1 VDYKTKFRQEYLR
14 LNPEQKEAVDTI
26 EGPVML
32 IAGAGTGKTQTIAL
46 RVANILN
53 KTQTPPLAI
62 LCLTF
67 TESASANMRQRLLD
81 IIGPLANQVKIHTF
95 HSFCNDIIKN
105 NLDQFIF
112 AKDMEALEEIEK
124 IKIIQ
129 QLIESLPNNSVL
141 RPWGDHFFYQ
151 RSIISNIQ
159 TLKRENISPQ
169 KLKKLI
175 QNQQD
180 FLKKSSLQY
189 EKLKSLR
196 ASKTLESELFEV
208 LGSLL
213 KIDLSKSLKFLFS
226 YHSQLY
232 KNNFYISGPAKNP
245 AVNFKNALIKIFD
258 NLKKQIPKQLD
269 LQIIYKKYQQALK
282 QTGYYDFDD
291 MILFVLDKFKK
302 DKNFLLSIQ
311 EQYQYILVDEYQDT
325 NSSQSQ
331 ILEHLSSYFD
341 NPNLFVV
348 GDDDQSIFRFQ
359 GACLE
364 NLLNF
369 YNEHQPNLKLIILKN
384 NYRSHQLILDSSNSV
399 ISNNQNRI
407 TNFIKDT
414 DKSLISKKDYD
425 PDPVNL
431 FSADSNLEEN
441 YFIVSK
447 IQKLIESKV
456 DPSQIAILY
465 RNNADS
471 KNLSELLNQVKIPH
485 TISSNTNL
493 LDSQEIVWILNLLQY
508 ISNPTDDTLL
518 FHILNF
524 DFLKINAF
532 DLIKI
537 FRFSYSQ
544 KILLLDLISNS
555 KQLKKITPTLKK
567 DTFKKLIKFSRKF
580 AKSQKLSHNIN
591 LDRFFIKILND
602 FSLLKYF
609 FSQDNRFQLLQNIN
623 ILYNQIKSDINKN
636 PCLSLSSFLQKIEIY
651 QENNINISSGVEENS
666 SENNS
671 VRLMTV
677 HKAKG
682 LEFEHVFLYKCRD
695 NKWGNARN
703 PNFLPLPLGVLK
715 NELGTVATSENEDE
729 RRLFYV
735 ALTRAKKQIY
745 ISYSQKSDTDHNQI
759 PSQFISEINPKLIEK
774 VSLPKN
780 SYQGSLS
787 LLFTPNHRQLE
798 MATESQNYLKNY
810 LKNNYKFTIT
820 NLNSYLR
827 CPFCFYCNTISRIP
841 MPKNKHMSF
850 GTAIHASLAYLYQSP
865 QEPLSQILNIFSL
878 SLKKENLPKQE
889 HQESLQKGKQA
900 LTDYYNF
907 YSPGINSNCLVEHS
921 FSRYNIH
928 LNDIPITGKID
939 KIEILDSKKGDL
951 TNVKVVDFK
960 TGNPDS
966 YSSKDDYFRQLVFYK
981 ILIDNTFNLKYNV
994 ESGII
999 DYVQKS
1005 KKTDKFVKKEFT
1017 ITDKDV
1023 NELTELI
1030 KQTYTKILSLDFF
1043 TINTKCKDNQKLHK
1057 LIRT

>member
-1 VDYKTKFRQEYLR
+1 MDYKTKFKQEYLG
-14 LNPEQKEAVDTI
+14 LNPEQRQAVDTI

-175 QNQQD
+175 QSQQN
-180 FLKKSSLQY
+180 FLKNSDLQY
-189 EKLKSLR
+189 QKLKSLR
-196 ASKTLESELFEV
+196 ASKTLESELLQV
-208 LGSLL
+208 INSIL
-213 KIDLSKSLKFLFS
+213 KINLSKPLSALFIFNK
-226 YHSQLY
+226 QLY
-232 KNNFYISGPAKNP
+232 KNDFYVSGPAKNP

-258 NLKKQIPKQLD
+258 NLKKQIPKQLE
-269 LQIIYKKYQQALK
+269 LLIIYKKYQKKLK
-282 QTGYYDFDD
+282 QIGGYDFDD
-291 MILFVLDKFKK
+291 MILFVLNKFKK
-302 DKNFLLSIQ
+302 DKDFLLSYQ
-311 EQYQYILVDEYQDT
+311 EQFQYILVDEYQDT
-325 NSSQSQ
+325 NSSQDQ
-331 ILEHLSSYFD
+331 ILELLSSYFD
-341 NPNLFVV
+341 TPNLFIV

-369 YNEHQPNLKLIILKN
+369 YNKYRTNLTLIILKN
-384 NYRSHQLILDSSNSV
+384 NYRSHQLILDSSTSV
-399 ISNNQNRI
+399 IDNNQNRI
-407 TNFIKDT
+407 ANFIKNI

-425 PDPVNL
+425 PDPINL
-431 FSADSNLEEN
+431 FAANSDLEEN
-441 YFIVSK
+441 YFILNK
-447 IQKLIESKV
+447 IQKLIKSKV
-456 DPSQIAILY
+456 KPDQIAVLY

-471 KNLSELLNQVKIPH
+471 KNLSELLNQAKVPH
-485 TISSNTNL
+485 TVSSGTNL
-493 LDSQEIVWILNLLQY
+493 LDSQEIVWILNLFQY
-508 ISNPTDDTLL
+508 ISNPANDTLL
-518 FHILNF
+518 FHLLNF
-524 DFLKINAF
+524 DFLKIDAF

-544 KILLLDLISNS
+544 RLFLPDLISNS
-555 KQLKKITPTLKK
+555 KKLKKIIPLLKE
-567 DTFKKLIKFSRKF
+567 DTIKKLIKFSKRL
-580 AKSQKLSHNIN
+580 AKSQKLSHNIS
-591 LDRFFIKILND
+591 LDRFFIKTLNN

-609 FSQDNRFQLLQNIN
+609 FSKNNRFQLLQNIN
-623 ILYNQIKSDINKN
+623 VLYNSVKKHINKEQY
-636 PCLSLSSFLQKIEIY
+636 PSLASFLQKIESY
-651 QENNINISSGVEENS
+651 QENNINISSGTESTNEND
-666 SENNS
+666 S
-671 VRLMTV
+671 VKLMTV

-682 LEFEHVFLYKCRD
+682 LEFEHVFLYKCLD
-695 NKWGNARN
+695 TKWSNFRN
-703 PNFLPLPLGVLK
+703 SNFLPLPLGIFK
-715 NELGTVATSENEDE
+715 NELTTATAVDNEDE

-745 ISYSQKSDTDHNQI
+745 ISYSQKSDTDRNQL

-780 SYQGSLS
+780 SYQDSLS
-787 LLFTPNHRQLE
+787 LLFTPNPRQLE

-810 LKNNYKFTIT
+810 LKNNYKFNIT
-820 NLNSYLR
+820 HLNSYLR
-827 CPFCFYCNTISRIP
+827 CPFCFYCNTVLRIP
-841 MPKNKHMSF
+841 MAKNKHMSF

-865 QEPLSQILNIFSL
+865 QEPLSQVLNAFSL
-878 SLKKENLPKQE
+878 SLKKENLPEQE
-889 HQESLQKGKQA
+889 HRESLQKGKQA

-907 YSPGINSNCLVEHS
+907 YSPNINSNCLVEHS

-928 LNDIPITGKID
+928 LSDIPITGKID

-966 YSSKDDYFRQLVFYK
+966 YLYKDDYFRQLVFYK
-981 ILIDNTFNLKYNV
+981 VLIDNAFSLKYNV
-994 ESGII
+994 SSGII

-1005 KKTDKFVKKEFT
+1005 KKTDKFVKKEFKT
-1017 ITDKDV
+1017 TTKDV
-1023 NELTELI
+1023 DELIKLI
-1030 KQTYTKILSLDFF
+1030 KQTHAKILSLDFF
-1043 TINTKCKDNQKLHK
+1043 TINPKCKDKQKLHK
-1057 LIRT
+1057 LLK